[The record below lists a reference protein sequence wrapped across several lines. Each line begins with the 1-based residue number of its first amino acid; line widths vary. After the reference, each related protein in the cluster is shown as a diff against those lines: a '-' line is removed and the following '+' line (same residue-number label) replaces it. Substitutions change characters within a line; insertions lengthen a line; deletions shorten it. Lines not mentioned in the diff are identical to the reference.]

1 MHPAHDPERD
11 VVQPEEHTQ
20 RQDDANRHTAKAQRD
35 QMQHGALPGK
45 QENGDPD
52 PHRVSP
58 CEQR

>member
-1 MHPAHDPERD
+1 ML
-11 VVQPEEHTQ
+11 
-20 RQDDANRHTAKAQRD
+20 
-35 QMQHGALPGK
+35 HGPRPGK